1 MTSAGGADL
10 SHIDT
15 WLFDL
20 DNTLYPPDSGL
31 AARVDAQLTEYMV
44 GLTGLPAAEALA
56 LQKHYL
62 EEHGVTLIG
71 RKLVRYAFEPD
82 EVEPRIEVKNA
93 GALSLLKKDFHL
105 IATAVVPPWWFQ
117 PED

>member
-1 MTSAGGADL
+1 MNQPEHQGDKPP
-10 SHIDT
+10 HIFHFRAT
-15 WLFDL
+15 QLGKYFHG
-20 DNTLYPPDSGL
+20 YC
-31 AARVDAQLTEYMV
+31 AKVRVD
-44 GLTGLPAAEALA
+44 
-56 LQKHYL
+56 
-62 EEHGVTLIG
+62 EHGVTLIG